1 MALWLCSSL
10 WMGTAAF
17 AVVDASSS
25 GSSSGSSGSST
36 VTDRSLVKLE
46 TRSGIRPWVDP
57 DTPEDVRTYVS
68 SRGDTWELIMSDEFG
83 DVNRNFTA
91 GADHLWTSLEMPDG
105 TNDALQLYSHDMTS
119 VVCDDDEEGLC
130 YLQIKSIDEVNNI
143 TVWNNYLRPPGYQN
157 STFYYR
163 SARGALPLAP
173 TYPVCPRNTTKSEA
187 IRAGIR
193 LGATTANGEDASEVT
208 FGPPLY
214 AAFIVLGIVVFLT
227 FVVFVVMTVRRRRKM
242 MKDAEKTKEFGNMT
256 YVVSGMKNAKVMASF
271 NEMTV
276 ATPSDNDDDSP
287 EARRSLTVSGPYH
300 RFR

>member
-163 SARGALPLAP
+163 SGQSLFSAP
-173 TYPVCPRNTTKSEA
+173 Q
-187 IRAGIR
+187 
-193 LGATTANGEDASEVT
+193 
-208 FGPPLY
+208 
-214 AAFIVLGIVVFLT
+214 
-227 FVVFVVMTVRRRRKM
+227 
-242 MKDAEKTKEFGNMT
+242 
-256 YVVSGMKNAKVMASF
+256 
-271 NEMTV
+271 
-276 ATPSDNDDDSP
+276 
-287 EARRSLTVSGPYH
+287 
-300 RFR
+300 

>member
-163 SARGALPLAP
+163 SGMLQTWNKFCFQGGMLE
-173 TYPVCPRNTTKSEA
+173 SEA